1 MSKVYKDKF
10 IQLFCM
16 TMCFHLILMIF
27 IKKSDG
33 RLVGLSPKLVNLA
46 SDGNH
51 VAGSDAA
58 HYCNSHHNCSRQRG
72 AVILWCNEEIFNF
85 NDFY

>member
-16 TMCFHLILMIF
+16 TMCFHLFLMIF
-27 IKKSDG
+27 IKN
-33 RLVGLSPKLVNLA
+33 RLVCLSPKLVDFT
-46 SDGNH
+46 SYGNH
-51 VAGSDAA
+51 VAGGDAA
-58 HYCNSHHNCSRQRG
+58 HDSHCHHNCRRQRT